1 MKLLQKTLV
10 ATAIALSAPA
20 FAAIAPT
27 GTGNGELFL
36 VIFNPDAE
44 VSLAVDL
51 GIGIN
56 DFRSAWDF
64 NAANTITSKS
74 WSIDSDDAEV
84 GKFLAKAGATSA
96 WRWYVQAGDSTGN
109 PAGTFGVRGLLSTLS
124 EGNSVANIEETQNN
138 AFTSIMAP
146 INSFLSAAN
155 QNSGAASGDDATTH
169 GYSFGDKSNGA
180 YALGT
185 GFAGTNGAGFAK
197 FTNDNAFGTTS
208 AAYYISRASSSGLAT
223 VKTNVFDNA
232 YGPSTFALAAAT
244 GGDYALNFTTAV
256 PEPGTYALLLAG
268 LVMVGALARR
278 RQA

>member
-27 GTGNGELFL
+27 TTGNGELFL

-84 GKFLAKAGATSA
+84 AKFLAKAGATSA
-96 WRWYVQAGDSTGN
+96 WRWYVQAGDSTGSQT
-109 PAGTFGVRGLLSTLS
+109 TFGGRGLLSTLS
-124 EGNSVANIEETQNN
+124 DGLTTANIEETPNGSFN
-138 AFTSIMAP
+138 SIMAP

-169 GYSFGDKSNGA
+169 GYSFGDKTNGA
-180 YALGT
+180 YALSS

-197 FTNDNAFGTTS
+197 FTNDNAFGTNS
-208 AAYYISRASSSGLAT
+208 AAYYISRNTSNNLAA
-223 VKTNVFDNA
+223 VRTNVFDNA

>member
-27 GTGNGELFL
+27 TTGNGELFL

-64 NAANTITSKS
+64 NAANTITSKR
-74 WSIDSDDAEV
+74 WTIDSDDAEV
-84 GKFLAKAGATSA
+84 AKFLAKAGATSA
-96 WRWYVQAGDSTGN
+96 WRWYVQAGDSTGSQT
-109 PAGTFGVRGLLSTLS
+109 TFGGRGLLSTLS
-124 EGNSVANIEETQNN
+124 AGLATANIEETPNGSFN
-138 AFTSIMAP
+138 SIMAP

-169 GYSFGDKSNGA
+169 GYSFGDKTNGA
-180 YALGT
+180 YALSS

-197 FTNDNAFGTTS
+197 FTNDNAFGTNS
-208 AAYYISRASSSGLAT
+208 AAYYISRNTSNNLAT
-223 VKTNVFDNA
+223 VRTNVFDNA